1 MKIRKNIIALMSV
14 AVLSVGLV
22 GCSSSEGSVTN
33 NESSV
38 AQTTTDVKE
47 ETTTQNVDGKLGDY
61 IVKIKSSEKFTTSS
75 GTSGLKVVMDF
86 TNNSQE
92 TTSFDMVTMPKAFQD
107 GIEIDMAFDVANLG
121 DSSSKQIRPGAT
133 IEVTIGFE
141 LSNEESPVEVEVSEF
156 LSLTNDRVLETI
168 NLQ

>member
-1 MKIRKNIIALMSV
+1 MKVKKSIIGLMSV
-14 AVLSVGLV
+14 AILSFGLV
-22 GCSSSEGSVTN
+22 GCSSNEGNVTN

-38 AQTTTDVKE
+38 EQTTENKE
-47 ETTTQNVDGKLGDY
+47 ETTQNVDGKLGDY

-92 TTSFDMVTMPKAFQD
+92 TTSFDMVTMTKAFQD
-107 GIEIDMAFDVANLG
+107 GVEIDMAFDVANLG
-121 DSSSKQIRPGAT
+121 DSTSKQIRPGAT

-156 LSLTNDRVLETI
+156 LSLTNDKILETI